1 MKIRIDKLLSNMGIG
16 SRKEIKQDGKN
27 GKISLNGTPIKD
39 VSQIIDTE
47 VDKITYL
54 GEAISYQEF
63 VYLMMN
69 KPPGVVSATQDNFDD
84 TVIDILEPQYQ
95 AFQPFPVG
103 RLDKDTH
110 GLLLITNNGKLSFN
124 LLSPK
129 KHVDKIYFA
138 TISEEVTEKDIKAF
152 EKGVL
157 LESGYKCLP
166 AKLVINEE
174 DPKNCLITIKE
185 GKFHQIKRMFAAQDK
200 EVLFLKRISMGP
212 LTLDENLESGEARE
226 LNEQELAL
234 LEDYMR

>member
-27 GKISLNGTPIKD
+27 GKISLNGTAIKD

-54 GEAISYQEF
+54 GEAILYQEF

-129 KHVDKIYFA
+129 KHVDKTYFA
-138 TISEEVTEKDIKAF
+138 TISEELTEKDIKAF

-157 LESGYKCLP
+157 LEKGYKCLP
-166 AKLVINEE
+166 AKLVIDKE
-174 DPKNCLITIKE
+174 DPKNCLVTIKE

-212 LTLDENLESGEARE
+212 LTLDETLESGEARE
-226 LNEQELAL
+226 LNEEELAL
-234 LEDYMR
+234 LADYMK